1 LDSGTDDRKTLGG
14 GKAATM
20 GFGIEMVLVRGR
32 PTTAAME
39 SWVLTALSRL
49 RQPELQYPGEDQPQ
63 FTKVDVSLNAA
74 GRIEAERPE
83 EFTLL
88 WATTQSVVAAPDR
101 SLMSFAPF
109 LRIFGPSSADP
120 CAWAVLPDSQ
130 GLPRLPS
137 DPVGEDAAKRNAF
150 LLSLALIAQAEGFD
164 SAFFADGSVSDS
176 GCLIIAGGEALNW
189 TDADCDLQRDR
200 ANELLRSTFSAVGPD
215 LNELQWLG
223 PGEPFWSRPLVASGR
238 RLDSPTAN
246 GQLAARIS

>member
-1 LDSGTDDRKTLGG
+1 M
-14 GKAATM
+14 ATV

-32 PTTAAME
+32 PTTEAME

-49 RQPELQYPGEDQPQ
+49 RRPEAQYPGEDHPR
-63 FTKVDVSLNAA
+63 FTNVDVSLNAA

-88 WATTQSVVAAPDR
+88 WATTQSVAAVPDR
-101 SLMSFAPF
+101 SLMSFAPV
-109 LRIFGPSSADP
+109 LRLFGLSSADP
-120 CAWAVLPDSQ
+120 SAWAVLPDSQ
-130 GLPRLPS
+130 RLPRLPS
-137 DPVGEDAAKRNAF
+137 DRVGEDAAKRNPF
-150 LLSLALIAQAEGFD
+150 LLSLALIAKAEGFD

-176 GCLIIAGGEALNW
+176 GCLLIAGGEALNW

-200 ANELLRSTFSAVGPD
+200 ANELLGSAFSGVGPD

-238 RLDSPTAN
+238 RLDSPPPIGSSQPA
-246 GQLAARIS
+246 SP